1 MPNKNED
8 TLEKSAAEAMA
19 ELDELEK
26 ALGGDEDKGEKTD
39 LDNLEKAI
47 GEAEEALSKSD
58 EEDEDDDQGEDDD
71 EGLEK
76 SDDEGE
82 LAEELIK
89 ASEAYAEL
97 EKSVDD
103 LGAKVETLAKS
114 VQLLVG
120 LNTRQA
126 KVIASLTKSLQQ
138 NGERPL
144 KKSGAMIGVGGDRET
159 PMAKSKSELR
169 EILEKALPTGKVP
182 KDILSFLDAY
192 GVEATVKRLPETT
205 QAELGLK

>member
-1 MPNKNED
+1 MPEKNED
-8 TLEKSAAEAMA
+8 TLVKSAAEAMA

-26 ALGGDEDKGEKTD
+26 ALGGDEVNEEKTD

-47 GEAEEALSKSD
+47 DEAEEALSKSD
-58 EEDEDDDQGEDDD
+58 EEEDDDQGEDDED
-71 EGLEK
+71 EDLEK
-76 SDDEGE
+76 SEDDE

-138 NGERPL
+138 QGERPL
-144 KKSGAMIGVGGDRET
+144 KKSGARIGVGGDREI